1 LKPKKRREGGPV
13 QPLDLVPQGSGG
25 LVEAA
30 WLVMVLLIPVYF
42 NTYTSRIFEADK
54 AALLRALAVIV
65 AAAGLAA
72 VVRAPRA
79 LSPATGS
86 RWRRPLVVAALAWAA
101 AAVVSTALALS
112 PRLALVGSFERQH
125 GLGTVLACVVAF
137 IGVAFALRRGEQVDR
152 LLDALLL
159 ATVPVCGIA
168 LLQRLSLDPLPW
180 GRDMSLRVAS
190 SFGNPIFLGAFL
202 CMVIPLTLHRVLA
215 HWSLRSK
222 GENKPGVAS
231 WLAALEG
238 GVLVLQVVT
247 LFLTGSRGPM
257 VGVLAGLFFLALV
270 EAARRRHKAAASA
283 LLGAALVGVLCVLA
297 LNLGGDRLQGLRE
310 TPLLA
315 RYSRLLD
322 PDQNSSRVRTLIW
335 DANARLVRENARIEF
350 ADGRADPWRRL
361 RPLVGYGPE
370 NLKTVFFRF
379 YPPELALAERR
390 TVSAD
395 RSHNFGW
402 DLLTMQ
408 GLLGL
413 AVYLGLI
420 GLLIHQSLVRLGLLA
435 GRRDTLA
442 LVAAMGAGAVAL
454 CAALAAWRG
463 AGYLPLGIVAGA
475 LGGLVA
481 YLAAAS
487 HGRVGPVGRDPG
499 RGGPGVPLGAAI
511 LASLLAHVVESQFG
525 IVVVATALCFWVL
538 LGVVAAEVETDGE
551 FVAGVSKA
559 PHSPWADPLAAA
571 VLASLLTGAVLF
583 AYTKNAAMDLSAWR
597 VLRDSL
603 LQAPGRPGAWIG
615 VALVVTATWIAALL
629 LPWLR
634 RRASGV
640 GDVRALTAAAGLG
653 ALLSV
658 VYAWANAA
666 VVARLAV
673 VSGSDPV
680 AEQARRL
687 ELHHSLAFLAV
698 GLAVVALGWALQP
711 KPRRTAG
718 RGAGL
723 VWTSG
728 ALAGA
733 LALALAFKIGLV
745 PCHADLNFKLGE
757 TLATAGRHSE
767 AVRLLEAAQRLAP
780 SEDMYPLRLGGAL
793 MEAARVEGDAAIRE
807 TLMAEA
813 IRHLSRAQ
821 RLEPANRDH
830 AVNLGRAHRNLALFA
845 TDPAVRRVQ
854 AETAASHYAV
864 AARLSPNQAEIWE
877 ERSMVLGRLL
887 GRPDEALSHL
897 RHSLEV
903 DPYNDWTHALIGN
916 HHFGVARQAPTTA
929 AATAEYGEALR
940 HYDEAIRLCPERNR
954 GRAMEYH
961 LWRAR
966 VFNAL
971 RDWDQAVAACRAAMA
986 LGVQRASWWRI
997 HKTLALLHQQAG
1009 RHDLAMVEAAEAVRS
1024 APDDA
1029 QRRELQDLFT
1039 RLQQAGTG
1047 APASGPA
1054 R

>member
-1 LKPKKRREGGPV
+1 LKPKKLREVGPV
-13 QPLDLVPQGSGG
+13 QPVDLDPQRGGG

-30 WLVMVLLIPVYF
+30 WLAMVLLVPVYF

-54 AALLRALAVIV
+54 AALLRALAVV
-65 AAAGLAA
+65 MAAAGLAA
-72 VVRAPRA
+72 AVRGRRAPA
-79 LSPATGS
+79 PATGS

-137 IGVAFALRRGEQVDR
+137 IGVASALRRGEQVER
-152 LLDALLL
+152 LLDALLV

-180 GRDMSLRVAS
+180 GRDLSLRVAS

-222 GENKPGVAS
+222 GENRPGIGS
-231 WLAALEG
+231 WLVALEG
-238 GVLVLQVVT
+238 GMLVLQVVT

-257 VGVLAGLFFLALV
+257 LGALAGLFFLALI
-270 EAARRRHKAAASA
+270 EAARRSHQAAASA
-283 LLGAALVGVLCVLA
+283 LVGAALVGVLCVLA

-335 DANARLVRENARIEF
+335 DANARLVRANPRIEF
-350 ADGRADPWRRL
+350 ADGRADRWRLL

-395 RSHNFGW
+395 RSHNLGW

-420 GLLIHQSLVRLGLLA
+420 GLLIHQSLARLGLLA
-435 GRRDTLA
+435 GRRDTLV

-463 AGYLPLGIVAGA
+463 AGYLPLGTVTGA
-475 LGGLVA
+475 LCGLVA

-487 HGRVGPVGRDPG
+487 CGRLGE
-499 RGGPGVPLGAAI
+499 GGQDRRRAGGVPLGAAI

-538 LGVVAAEVETDGE
+538 MGVLAAEAETNGAAGAGE
-551 FVAGVSKA
+551 SAA
-559 PHSPWADPLAAA
+559 PPAPWAGALAAA
-571 VLASLLTGAVLF
+571 VPPALLTGTVLF
-583 AYTKNAAMDLSAWR
+583 AYTKNAAMDVSAWR

-603 LQAPGRPGAWIG
+603 LRVPGRPGTSIG
-615 VALVVTATWIAALL
+615 VVLVVAATWITVLL

-634 RRASGV
+634 RRARGV
-640 GDVRALTAAAGLG
+640 GDARALTAAAGLA
-653 ALLSV
+653 ALLTSI
-658 VYAWANAA
+658 YAWANAA
-666 VVARLAV
+666 AVARLAV
-673 VSGSDPV
+673 VSGPDPV

-687 ELHHSLAFLAV
+687 EWHQALAYVAV
-698 GLAVVALGWALQP
+698 GVAVVALGWALHAKGWRVSQ
-711 KPRRTAG
+711 G
-718 RGAGL
+718 NAGL
-723 VWTSG
+723 AWLTG
-728 ALAGA
+728 AAAGGVA
-733 LALALAFKIGLV
+733 VLLALRVGLV

-757 TLATAGRHSE
+757 ALATAVRHTE
-767 AVRLLEAAQRLAP
+767 AVRRLEAAQRLAP
-780 SEDMYPLRLGGAL
+780 WEDMVALRLGGAL
-793 MEAARVEGDAAIRE
+793 MEAARLERDPVTRDAS
-807 TLMAEA
+807 MAEA

-845 TDPAVRRVQ
+845 TDPAVRRNQ

-877 ERSMVLGRLL
+877 EWSMVLGRLL
-887 GRPDEALSHL
+887 GRPDEALANL

-916 HHFGVARQAPTTA
+916 HHFNAARLAPTPA
-929 AATAEYGEALR
+929 AATAEFGEALR

-971 RDWDQAVAACRAAMA
+971 RDWDQAVASCRAAMA

-1009 RHDLAMVEAAEAVRS
+1009 RHDLAMVEAAEAVQS

-1029 QRRELQDLFT
+1029 QRRELQELFT
-1039 RLQQAGTG
+1039 RLQQAGQG
-1047 APASGPA
+1047 AAAPVPA

>member
-1 LKPKKRREGGPV
+1 
-13 QPLDLVPQGSGG
+13 
-25 LVEAA
+25 
-30 WLVMVLLIPVYF
+30 MVLLLPVYF

-54 AALLRALAVIV
+54 AALLRALAVVIAVAGSV
-65 AAAGLAA
+65 AAVRGR
-72 VVRAPRA
+72 RAP
-79 LSPATGS
+79 SPATGS

-137 IGVAFALRRGEQVDR
+137 IGVAFALRRGEQVER

-215 HWSLRSK
+215 HWSLRSER
-222 GENKPGVAS
+222 GAGSGAAL
-231 WLAALEG
+231 WLVALEG

-257 VGVLAGLFFLALV
+257 LGALAGLFFLALI
-270 EAARRRHKAAASA
+270 EAARRRHKAAGSA
-283 LLGAALVGVLCVLA
+283 LVGAALVGVLCVLA

-335 DANARLVRENARIEF
+335 DANARLVRANTRIEF
-350 ADGRADPWRRL
+350 ADGRADPWRLL

-370 NLKTVFFRF
+370 NLRTVFFRF

-413 AVYLGLI
+413 AAYLGLI

-442 LVAAMGAGAVAL
+442 LVAAMGTGAVAL

-463 AGYLPLGIVAGA
+463 AGYLPLGVVAGA
-475 LGGLVA
+475 LCGLVA

-487 HGRVGPVGRDPG
+487 RRWVGAGNQDPG
-499 RGGPGVPLGAAI
+499 RRGAGVPLGAAI

-538 LGVVAAEVETDGE
+538 LGVVAAEVETDGAA
-551 FVAGVSKA
+551 VAGGSPA
-559 PHSPWADPLAAA
+559 PHALWAGALAAA
-571 VLASLLTGAVLF
+571 VPAALLAGTVLF
-583 AYTKNAAMDLSAWR
+583 AFTKNAAMDRSAWR

-603 LQAPGRPGAWIG
+603 LRAPGRPGASIG
-615 VALVVTATWIAALL
+615 VVLVVAATWITALL

-634 RRASGV
+634 RRARGV
-640 GDVRALTAAAGLG
+640 GEGGTMAAAAGLG
-653 ALLSV
+653 ALLTGI
-658 VYAWANAA
+658 YAWANAA
-666 VVARLAV
+666 AVARLAV
-673 VSGSDPV
+673 VSGPDPV
-680 AEQARRL
+680 GEQARRL
-687 ELHHSLAFLAV
+687 EWHQSLAFLAV
-698 GLAVVALGWALQP
+698 GVAVVALGWALQP
-711 KPRRTAG
+711 KRERTSG

-723 VWTSG
+723 AWLTG
-728 ALAGA
+728 AAAGGVA
-733 LALALAFKIGLV
+733 VLLAFRLGLV

-767 AVRLLEAAQRLAP
+767 AVRLLELAQRLAP
-780 SEDMYPLRLGGAL
+780 WEDMVALRLGGAL
-793 MEAARVEGDAAIRE
+793 MEAARVERDAATRE

-845 TDPAVRRVQ
+845 TDPAVRRKH
-854 AETAASHYAV
+854 AESAASHYAA

-877 ERSMVLGRLL
+877 EWSMVLGRLL
-887 GRPDEALSHL
+887 GRPDEALAHL

-916 HHFGVARQAPTTA
+916 HHFNAARLTPTPG
-929 AATAEYGEALR
+929 AATAEFGEALR

-971 RDWDQAVAACRAAMA
+971 RDWDQAVTACRAAME

-1009 RHDLAMVEAAEAVRS
+1009 RHDLAMVEAAEAVRG

-1029 QRRELQDLFT
+1029 QRRELQELFT
-1039 RLQQAGTG
+1039 RLQQVGQGSA
-1047 APASGPA
+1047 APGPA
-1054 R
+1054 T